1 MRKIVG
7 FSVALI
13 LLGLSFACLAR
24 PEIKIFSPASY
35 SEILHQNEDKE
46 FTLVFWS
53 LICSPCLKEL
63 QTISNKKLY
72 TGSKFIFVSIDGDDL
87 RADVTKMIRR
97 LKLESAEHWI
107 FDSRK
112 IDEIIT
118 SVDESWYGEVPRNYY
133 FDYEHNR
140 IRLGKIE

>member
-1 MRKIVG
+1 MRKIAG
-7 FSVALI
+7 FSLAFI
-13 LLGLSFACLAR
+13 LSGLSFACLAL
-24 PEIKIFSPASY
+24 PDIKIFSPTSY

-63 QTISNKKLY
+63 QTISNNKLY
-72 TGSKFIFVSIDGDDL
+72 AGSKFIFVSIDGNDL

-118 SVDESWYGEVPRNYY
+118 SVDENWYGEVPRNYY

-140 IRLGKIE
+140 TRLRKIE